1 MTLDLVLVG
10 NGAWGKNYVSTL
22 ANFSGVNLQVATRQ
36 NWKSLI
42 DNRPD
47 GVMICTPPDTHVEL
61 ASYALKRGI
70 PTMIEKPLCLSL
82 AEAEI
87 LEQFGAPI
95 LVNHIHLFS
104 EAYQNL
110 RDMSRQFP
118 ISKIVSLG
126 FNNGPTRPYS
136 SLWDY
141 GCHDLSMILDLAQE
155 MPQNIDV
162 QEMRTD
168 TGSLFNIKMDF
179 GTFDT
184 ESLVGNGGQKRV
196 RKLKIECGGLKV
208 EYDDTCLSNY
218 RSLPL
223 TNALCVF
230 QQAIL
235 GMQDYRLGLDLPLK
249 VLKVLEICQ
258 ERLSLTE
265 HH

>member
-22 ANFSGVNLQVATRQ
+22 AQFSGVNLQIATRE
-36 NWKSLI
+36 NWKSLV
-42 DNRPD
+42 DSGPD
-47 GVMICTPPDTHVEL
+47 GVMICTPPDTHIGL
-61 ASYALKRGI
+61 ALYALQKGI

-82 AEAEI
+82 AEAEA
-87 LEQFGAPI
+87 LKQFDIPI

-104 EAYQNL
+104 DAYQNL
-110 RDMSRQFP
+110 RDLAGRQS

-126 FNNGPTRPYS
+126 FNKGPTRSYS

-162 QEMRTD
+162 FDIQTS

-179 GTFDT
+179 RTFST
-184 ESLVGNGGQKRV
+184 ESMVGSGGQKRV

-208 EYDDTCLSNY
+208 EYDDTMPSHHA
-218 RSLPL
+218 LPL

-235 GMQDYRLGLDLPLK
+235 GAQDYRLGLDLPLK
-249 VLKVLEICQ
+249 VLKVLEVCQ
-258 ERLSLTE
+258 EQLSLVK
-265 HH
+265 H